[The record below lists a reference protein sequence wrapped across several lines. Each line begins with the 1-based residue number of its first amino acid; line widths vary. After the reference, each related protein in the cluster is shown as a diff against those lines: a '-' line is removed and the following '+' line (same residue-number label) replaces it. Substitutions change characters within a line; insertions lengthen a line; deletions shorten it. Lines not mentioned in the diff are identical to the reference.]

1 MEEVSESKS
10 IPDYQTLMRPLLA
23 QLADGQV
30 KSMDSLREGLV
41 KAFQLTPE
49 QLEERIPSG
58 KTTILRNRAGWAR
71 TYLHKA
77 GLLTLPKKAHCQIT
91 ERGLKAL
98 AVCPEYIGNAYL
110 KQFPEFIEFTSP
122 AKGKGG
128 SAEGVDS
135 AESEVATP
143 DEQMELA
150 ATKLKQAL
158 AAQLLDTIKSNSPWF
173 FEKLVVDL
181 MLAMGYGGA
190 RAESGKATK
199 ATGDDGIDGTIN
211 EDKLGLDTIY
221 LQAKRWENTVHR
233 PEIDKFIGALTRQ
246 GAHKGVF
253 ITTSNFSEGA
263 FEAAKG
269 LSISIVLIDGHRL
282 AELMIEHNIGV
293 NIKQTFHV
301 KDIDSDYF
309 NED

>member
-1 MEEVSESKS
+1 MSV
-10 IPDYQTLMRPLLA
+10 PDYQSMMRPLLV
-23 QLADGQV
+23 QLADGQTR
-30 KSMDSLREGLV
+30 SMQDLREGV
-41 KAFQLTPE
+41 AQAFQLTPE
-49 QLEERIPSG
+49 EKEERIPSG
-58 KTTILRNRAGWAR
+58 KTTVLSNRVGWAR

-77 GLLTLPKKAHCQIT
+77 GLLTLPKKAHCKIT
-91 ERGLKAL
+91 QRGLKAL
-98 AVCPEYIGNAYL
+98 QDCPERIGNSYL
-110 KQFPEFIEFTSP
+110 KQFPEFQEFVSSSRDKSSPEAVDVGVADTS
-122 AKGKGG
+122 
-128 SAEGVDS
+128 
-135 AESEVATP
+135 TP

-150 ATKLKQAL
+150 AGKLNQAL
-158 AAQLLDTIKSNSPWF
+158 ASQLLDAIKTNSPWF

-190 RAESGKATK
+190 RAESGRATK
-199 ATGDDGIDGTIN
+199 TTGDDGIDGTIN

-246 GAHKGVF
+246 GARKGVF

-263 FEAAKG
+263 LEAALG
-269 LSISIVLIDGHRL
+269 LSISIVLIDGKRL
-282 AELMIEHNIGV
+282 AELMIDHNIGV

-301 KDIDSDYF
+301 KDLDSDYF